1 MTVNHGVL
9 GSSPCS
15 GARRETMSN
24 ATFGSLAQLVQSICL
39 TSRGSAVRIR
49 QLPLSK
55 TRDWNFRSLF
65 FCCMWYENKFSPPST
80 KKQLASQ
87 LSRLC
92 SLEIGG
98 VRVKG
103 GCGNKNIFIFK
114 GIPASATPVE
124 SVNSHK
130 PNKQKDVE
138 KSASFFV
145 LYGIAKLVWICNVKQ
160 KMMSHRLLRV

>member
-55 TRDWNFRSLF
+55 TRDWKFQSLF

-87 LSRLC
+87 LSRLFLWKLAE
-92 SLEIGG
+92 LELRA
-98 VRVKG
+98 VA
-103 GCGNKNIFIFK
+103 
-114 GIPASATPVE
+114 GIKIYLFSKVFPLRLRRSNPSTPTNQT
-124 SVNSHK
+124 SKKMLRNQHL
-130 PNKQKDVE
+130 
-138 KSASFFV
+138 FFV

-160 KMMSHRLLRV
+160 KMTSHRLLRV

>member
-55 TRDWNFRSLF
+55 TRDWKFQSLF
-65 FCCMWYENKFSPPST
+65 FVVCGMKTSFHHLQQKNSSLRSYLAFVLWKLAELELRAVAGIKIYLFSKVFPLRLRRSNPST
-80 KKQLASQ
+80 PTNQTSKK
-87 LSRLC
+87 
-92 SLEIGG
+92 
-98 VRVKG
+98 
-103 GCGNKNIFIFK
+103 
-114 GIPASATPVE
+114 
-124 SVNSHK
+124 
-130 PNKQKDVE
+130 
-138 KSASFFV
+138 
-145 LYGIAKLVWICNVKQ
+145 
-160 KMMSHRLLRV
+160 MLRNQHLFLFCMA